1 MKALKKVLLASLA
14 LTCLAGPM
22 VQAAP
27 RIINIR
33 DKDFTNIEE
42 PLDAIPAT
50 TLNLHPAPRTEDQVR
65 EDVTF
70 ALQAFYYNSGAPKR
84 ADLVQMD
91 DEALY
96 DKLTELSIAALKE
109 PYGDIIQADFS
120 VDFLGKPITLGKELR
135 DSIKVMVDSH
145 QVANKFAIKDL
156 KIDGDTVNASV
167 EVRYIDQYQYEV
179 MLQHAPNFQSE
190 IMPYIEKMRAKYTK
204 DLPESPAAS
213 LLINRALKNYAINEV
228 NVDGNHRVPLEY
240 PTRVHEIKLTFVYDA
255 QGRLTL
261 PDETLLAITQI
272 KNREWKKPSD
282 SQSSD
287 QASDSS
293 DSSSESR

>member
-1 MKALKKVLLASLA
+1 M
-14 LTCLAGPM
+14 
-22 VQAAP
+22 
-27 RIINIR
+27 I
-33 DKDFTNIEE
+33 
-42 PLDAIPAT
+42 
-50 TLNLHPAPRTEDQVR
+50 
-65 EDVTF
+65 
-70 ALQAFYYNSGAPKR
+70 
-84 ADLVQMD
+84 
-91 DEALY
+91 
-96 DKLTELSIAALKE
+96 
-109 PYGDIIQADFS
+109 
-120 VDFLGKPITLGKELR
+120 
-135 DSIKVMVDSH
+135 VDSH

-228 NVDGNHRVPLEY
+228 NIDGNHRVPLEY

>member
-1 MKALKKVLLASLA
+1 MPRFRRSAHTARHLGYNTPLIVLS
-14 LTCLAGPM
+14 
-22 VQAAP
+22 
-27 RIINIR
+27 
-33 DKDFTNIEE
+33 
-42 PLDAIPAT
+42 
-50 TLNLHPAPRTEDQVR
+50 DQ
-65 EDVTF
+65 
-70 ALQAFYYNSGAPKR
+70 
-84 ADLVQMD
+84 
-91 DEALY
+91 
-96 DKLTELSIAALKE
+96 
-109 PYGDIIQADFS
+109 
-120 VDFLGKPITLGKELR
+120 
-135 DSIKVMVDSH
+135 
-145 QVANKFAIKDL
+145 
-156 KIDGDTVNASV
+156 TVHN
-167 EVRYIDQYQYEV
+167 
-179 MLQHAPNFQSE
+179 
-190 IMPYIEKMRAKYTK
+190 EKMRAKYTK

-228 NVDGNHRVPLEY
+228 NIDGNHRVPLEY

>member
-1 MKALKKVLLASLA
+1 
-14 LTCLAGPM
+14 
-22 VQAAP
+22 
-27 RIINIR
+27 
-33 DKDFTNIEE
+33 
-42 PLDAIPAT
+42 
-50 TLNLHPAPRTEDQVR
+50 
-65 EDVTF
+65 
-70 ALQAFYYNSGAPKR
+70 
-84 ADLVQMD
+84 
-91 DEALY
+91 
-96 DKLTELSIAALKE
+96 
-109 PYGDIIQADFS
+109 
-120 VDFLGKPITLGKELR
+120 
-135 DSIKVMVDSH
+135 
-145 QVANKFAIKDL
+145 
-156 KIDGDTVNASV
+156 
-167 EVRYIDQYQYEV
+167 
-179 MLQHAPNFQSE
+179 MLQYAPNFQTE

-287 QASDSS
+287 QVSDSS